1 MCSFDMSCDEEEEIE
16 LKSIK
21 CAVCV
26 CLDCKRKDTCRC
38 CIACQMSNLSL
49 IASARWKSAKS
60 I

>member
-21 CAVCV
+21 CAVCI

-38 CIACQMSNLSL
+38 CICLSDV
-49 IASARWKSAKS
+49 KSKLDCKCKVEEC
-60 I
+60 

>member
-26 CLDCKRKDTCRC
+26 CLGCKRKDTCRC
-38 CIACQMSNLSL
+38 CICLSDV
-49 IASARWKSAKS
+49 KSKLDCKCKVEEC
-60 I
+60 